1 MWCIE
6 PWPSITQG
14 CKYYRKRRLYV
25 GILYITKCPFEKLKL
40 RHFISRCLYVCSTAH
55 VKSCVYLRQN
65 VMYDV

>member
-25 GILYITKCPFEKLKL
+25 GILYITKCDKLKL
-40 RHFISRCLYVCSTAH
+40 HHFISRVSMCAQRH
-55 VKSCVYLRQN
+55 
-65 VMYDV
+65 M